1 MDKIT
6 KLAVRRPV
14 SVVMI
19 IVALIIFG
27 ISSLLGFN
35 MELNPDMSLPMLS
48 VIAVYPGADPESVE
62 ENVTKPMEEKF
73 GTLAGVTEIESG
85 SYENMAFVMV
95 TYDYDVDMND
105 SYMDLRAQVDQL
117 KSMLPDAVQDPTIME
132 LAMDSSAI
140 VDISATAVGDVN
152 LLKTIEDSIV
162 PELESINGVA
172 EVSVSGGREDYIRVT
187 LLEDKMNQYGLTMSD
202 VANYINSSKFTIPT
216 GNVSQGKQT
225 VGVSSKTE
233 FNSVIELERI
243 PVITNKGSVIQLSDI
258 AEISQ
263 STKEAESLARYN
275 GNETINIS
283 IKKKAEDNTVNV
295 AKSAVKEV
303 EKLNK
308 EIPAVELEVINDSSE
323 TILSALSSV
332 ASTLALGVV
341 LSMIVLF
348 LFFGDIKASLIVGSS
363 MPISLLVTLIIMS
376 FLNFSLNVVTSSAL
390 VIAIGMMVDNS
401 IVVIESAFRKRDE
414 GADFKEAAISGAAAV
429 SVSVA
434 ASTVTS
440 VVVFLPLALLSGI
453 AGQMFTEFSFTII
466 FALAASLISAVT
478 LVPLCFYKFKPVEK
492 KNSFVARGVRKV
504 GKIYG
509 NVLRKVLHK
518 KKTVFGVS
526 IGLVILAIVLFS
538 QTNME
543 MFPSGG
549 DSTVSIKVSMRT
561 GTKLEYLD
569 QVMQK
574 LEEMVA
580 SDPNVDTYRMTG
592 SESSGTLNVDLKSDR
607 KASGNELI
615 ELWSKET
622 KDWTDANIVMEA
634 GGGVMGGMVSSGV
647 TVALESTDMQDLNEA
662 SRMVSEVMR
671 KTPGVLSVTSDANDE
686 TTKAEIV
693 IDPLKSM
700 NVGLAPAQVAAN
712 MRLVLTGQDTI
723 TIDNDGT
730 EYTVTLEYP
739 EGKYETT
746 NDLIHYTMA
755 TPMGK
760 TISLSDIAKIS
771 YKEGKQWLH
780 RKHSTYQVE
789 VNAKTTEEAKFTAQK
804 AINQEVAKLDFPGNT
819 TLGTD
824 QATEMMNEEFGKMG
838 NAILTAIFLIFMV
851 MTMQFESARYSMMV
865 MVCIP
870 FSFVGSLYGMLVTNI
885 SMSMVSI
892 LGFLMLVG
900 IVVNNGILFVDTTN
914 QLRETM
920 FVEGALIKTGKIR
933 LRPILMTTLTTVLS
947 MVPLAIGVGDNAD
960 TMQSLGIV
968 IIGGLTASTLL
979 TLLLLPTFYLAIY
992 DKGKAKKAMRKAKR
1006 EAKREAKVKAEIE
1019 KNKVEEETE
1028 EVKTLDRKEADKK
1041 KKKIPERKI
1050 ETVDNIPV
1058 EEMEEEAAV
1067 EEIIQENSEDE
1078 KLDR

>member
-6 KLAVRRPV
+6 KLAVKRPV

-19 IVALIIFG
+19 ILALFLFG
-27 ISSLLGFN
+27 ISSLMGFN
-35 MELNPDMSLPMLS
+35 MELNPEMSLPMLS

-62 ENVTKPMEEKF
+62 ENVTKPIEDKL

-105 SYMDLRAQVDQL
+105 AYMDMRAQVDQL
-117 KSMLPDAVQDPTIME
+117 KSSLPDAVQDPTIME
-132 LAMDSSAI
+132 MAMDATSI

-152 LLKTIEDSIV
+152 LLKTIEDSVV

-172 EVSVSGGREDYIRVT
+172 EVDVSGGREDYIRVT
-187 LLEDKMNQYGLTMSD
+187 LLEDKLNQYGLTMSD
-202 VANYINSSKFTIPT
+202 VANYITASKFTIPT
-216 GNVSQGKQT
+216 GNVSQGQQS

-233 FNSVIELERI
+233 FTSITELQRI
-243 PVITNKGSVIQLSDI
+243 PVITNKGSVIQLSEI

-263 STKEAESLARYN
+263 NTKDAESIARYN
-275 GNETINIS
+275 GNETINIA

-295 AKSAVKEV
+295 AKSAVKAV

-308 EIPAVELEVINDSSE
+308 KIPAVELEVINDSSE
-323 TILSALSSV
+323 TILSAMRSV

-363 MPISLLVTLIIMS
+363 MPISLLVTLIVMS
-376 FLNFSLNVVTSSAL
+376 FLKFSLNVVTASAL

-414 GADFKEAAISGAAAV
+414 GLDFKEAAIAGASAV

-453 AGQMFTEFSFTII
+453 AGQMFKEFSFTII
-466 FALAASLISAVT
+466 FALVASLISAVT

-492 KNSFVARGVRKV
+492 KNSFVARGVRKF

-518 KKTVFGVS
+518 KKTVFAVS
-526 IGLVILAIVLFS
+526 IGLVVIGIALFS

-543 MFPSGG
+543 MFPAGG
-549 DSTVSIKVSMRT
+549 DSTVSISVSMRT
-561 GTKLEYLD
+561 GTRLEYLD
-569 QVMQK
+569 EVMQR
-574 LEEMVA
+574 LEELVA
-580 SDPNVDTYRMTG
+580 SNPNVDTYRMTG
-592 SESSGTLNVDLKSDR
+592 SEASGTLNVNLKKKREMGGD
-607 KASGNELI
+607 ELI
-615 ELWSKET
+615 QLWNKEI
-622 KDWTDANIVMEA
+622 KDWTDANIVMET
-634 GGGVMGGMVSSGV
+634 GGGMMGSMMASGV
-647 TVALESTDMQDLNEA
+647 TVALESTDMKDLNET
-662 SRMVSEVMR
+662 SKMVSEIMR
-671 KTPGVLSVTSDANDE
+671 KTPGVLSVTSDANEE

-693 IDPLKSM
+693 IDPLKAM

-712 MRLVLTGQDTI
+712 MRLVLTGQETI
-723 TIDNDGT
+723 TVENDGT
-730 EYTVTLEYP
+730 EYSVWLEYP
-739 EGKYETT
+739 AGKYENT

-755 TPMGK
+755 APTGK
-760 TISLSDIAKIS
+760 TISLSDIATVT

-780 RKHSTYQVE
+780 RKHGTYQVE
-789 VNAKTTEEAKFTAQK
+789 VNAKTTEAAKFTAQK
-804 AINQEVAKLDFPGNT
+804 AINLAVAELDFPGDT

-851 MTMQFESARYSMMV
+851 MAMQFESTRYSMMV

-933 LRPILMTTLTTVLS
+933 LRPILMTTLTTILS
-947 MVPLAIGVGDNAD
+947 MVPLAIGIGDNAD

-992 DKGKAKKAMRKAKR
+992 DKSKAKKAMKKAKR
-1006 EAKREAKVKAEIE
+1006 EAKREARVKAELE
-1019 KNKVEEETE
+1019 KNKVEEEIE
-1028 EVKTLDRKEADKK
+1028 EVKTLDRKEEKK
-1041 KKKIPERKI
+1041 RRILPEQKI
-1050 ETVDNIPV
+1050 ETIENTAV
-1058 EEMEEEAAV
+1058 EEEAAV
-1067 EEIIQENSEDE
+1067 EENSEDE

>member
-6 KLAVRRPV
+6 KLAVKRPV

-19 IVALIIFG
+19 ILALFLFG
-27 ISSLLGFN
+27 ISSLMGFN
-35 MELNPDMSLPMLS
+35 MELNPEMSLPMLS

-62 ENVTKPMEEKF
+62 ENVTKPIEDKL

-105 SYMDLRAQVDQL
+105 AYMDMRAQVDQL
-117 KSMLPDAVQDPTIME
+117 KSSLPDAVQDPTIME
-132 LAMDSSAI
+132 MAMDATSI

-152 LLKTIEDSIV
+152 LLKTIEDSVV

-172 EVSVSGGREDYIRVT
+172 EVDVSGGREDYIRVT
-187 LLEDKMNQYGLTMSD
+187 LLEDKLNQYGLTMSD
-202 VANYINSSKFTIPT
+202 VANYITASKFTIPT
-216 GNVSQGKQT
+216 GNVSQGQQS

-233 FNSVIELERI
+233 FTSITELQRI
-243 PVITNKGSVIQLSDI
+243 PVITNKGSVIQLSEI

-263 STKEAESLARYN
+263 NTKDAESIARYN
-275 GNETINIS
+275 GNETINIA

-295 AKSAVKEV
+295 AKSAVKAV

-308 EIPAVELEVINDSSE
+308 KIPAVELEVINDSSE
-323 TILSALSSV
+323 TILSAMRSV

-363 MPISLLVTLIIMS
+363 MPISLLVTLIVMS
-376 FLNFSLNVVTSSAL
+376 FLKFSLNVVTASAL

-414 GADFKEAAISGAAAV
+414 GLDFKEAAIAGASAV

-453 AGQMFTEFSFTII
+453 AGQMFKEFSFTII
-466 FALAASLISAVT
+466 FALVASLISAVT

-492 KNSFVARGVRKV
+492 KNSFVARGVRKF

-518 KKTVFGVS
+518 KKTVFAVS
-526 IGLVILAIVLFS
+526 IGLVVIGIALFS

-543 MFPSGG
+543 MFPAGG
-549 DSTVSIKVSMRT
+549 DSTVSISVSMRT
-561 GTKLEYLD
+561 GTRLEYLD
-569 QVMQK
+569 EVMQR
-574 LEEMVA
+574 LEELVA
-580 SDPNVDTYRMTG
+580 SNPNVDTYRMTG
-592 SESSGTLNVDLKSDR
+592 SEASGTLNVNLKKKREMGGD
-607 KASGNELI
+607 ELI
-615 ELWSKET
+615 QLWNKEI
-622 KDWTDANIVMEA
+622 KDWTDANIVMEI
-634 GGGVMGGMVSSGV
+634 GGGMMGSMMASGV
-647 TVALESTDMQDLNEA
+647 TVALESTDMKDLNET
-662 SRMVSEVMR
+662 SKMVSEIMR
-671 KTPGVLSVTSDANDE
+671 KTPGVLSVTSDANEE

-693 IDPLKSM
+693 IDPLKAM

-712 MRLVLTGQDTI
+712 MRLVLTGQETI
-723 TIDNDGT
+723 TVENDGT
-730 EYTVTLEYP
+730 EYSVWLEYP
-739 EGKYETT
+739 AGKYENT

-755 TPMGK
+755 APTGK
-760 TISLSDIAKIS
+760 TISLSDIATVT

-780 RKHSTYQVE
+780 RKHGTYQVE
-789 VNAKTTEEAKFTAQK
+789 VNAKTTEAAKFTAQK
-804 AINQEVAKLDFPGNT
+804 AINLAVAELDFPGDT

-851 MTMQFESARYSMMV
+851 MAMQFESTRYSMMV

-933 LRPILMTTLTTVLS
+933 LRPILMTTLTTILS
-947 MVPLAIGVGDNAD
+947 MVPLAIGIGDNAD

-992 DKGKAKKAMRKAKR
+992 DKSKAKKAMKKAKR
-1006 EAKREAKVKAEIE
+1006 EAKREARVKAELE
-1019 KNKVEEETE
+1019 KNKVEEEIE
-1028 EVKTLDRKEADKK
+1028 EVKTLDRKEEKK
-1041 KKKIPERKI
+1041 RRILPEQKI
-1050 ETVDNIPV
+1050 ETIENTAV
-1058 EEMEEEAAV
+1058 EEEAAV
-1067 EEIIQENSEDE
+1067 EEIVEENSEDE

>member
-6 KLAVRRPV
+6 KLAVKRPV

-19 IVALIIFG
+19 ILALFLFG
-27 ISSLLGFN
+27 ISSLMGFN
-35 MELNPDMSLPMLS
+35 MELNPEMSLPMLS

-62 ENVTKPMEEKF
+62 ENVTKPIEDKL

-105 SYMDLRAQVDQL
+105 AYMDMRAQVDQL
-117 KSMLPDAVQDPTIME
+117 KSSLPDAVQDPTIME
-132 LAMDSSAI
+132 MAMDATSI

-152 LLKTIEDSIV
+152 LLKTIEDSVV

-172 EVSVSGGREDYIRVT
+172 EVDVSGGREDYIRVT
-187 LLEDKMNQYGLTMSD
+187 LLEDKLNQYGLTMSD
-202 VANYINSSKFTIPT
+202 VANYITASKFTIPT
-216 GNVSQGKQT
+216 GNVSQGQQS

-233 FNSVIELERI
+233 FTSITELQRI
-243 PVITNKGSVIQLSDI
+243 PVITNKGSVIQLSEI

-263 STKEAESLARYN
+263 NTKDAESIARYN
-275 GNETINIS
+275 GNETINIA

-295 AKSAVKEV
+295 AKSAVKAV

-308 EIPAVELEVINDSSE
+308 KIPAVELEVINDSSE
-323 TILSALSSV
+323 TILSAMRSV

-363 MPISLLVTLIIMS
+363 MPISLLVTLIVMS
-376 FLNFSLNVVTSSAL
+376 FLKFSLNVVTASAL

-414 GADFKEAAISGAAAV
+414 GLDFKEAAIAGASAV

-453 AGQMFTEFSFTII
+453 AGQMFKEFSFTII
-466 FALAASLISAVT
+466 FALVASLISAVT

-492 KNSFVARGVRKV
+492 KNSFVARGVRKF

-518 KKTVFGVS
+518 KKTVFAVS
-526 IGLVILAIVLFS
+526 IGLVVIGIALFS

-543 MFPSGG
+543 MFPAGG
-549 DSTVSIKVSMRT
+549 DSTVSISVSMRT
-561 GTKLEYLD
+561 GTRLEYLD
-569 QVMQK
+569 EVMQR
-574 LEEMVA
+574 LEELVA
-580 SDPNVDTYRMTG
+580 SNPDVDTYRMTG
-592 SESSGTLNVDLKSDR
+592 SEASGTLNVNLKKKREMGGD
-607 KASGNELI
+607 ELI
-615 ELWSKET
+615 QLWNKEI
-622 KDWTDANIVMEA
+622 KDWTDANIVMET
-634 GGGVMGGMVSSGV
+634 GGGMMGSMMASGV
-647 TVALESTDMQDLNEA
+647 TVALESTDMKDLNET
-662 SRMVSEVMR
+662 SKMVSEIMR
-671 KTPGVLSVTSDANDE
+671 KTPGVLSVTSDANEE

-693 IDPLKSM
+693 IDPLKAM

-712 MRLVLTGQDTI
+712 MRLVLTGQETI
-723 TIDNDGT
+723 TVENDGT
-730 EYTVTLEYP
+730 EYSVWLEYP
-739 EGKYETT
+739 AGKYENT

-755 TPMGK
+755 APTGK
-760 TISLSDIAKIS
+760 TISLSDIATVT

-780 RKHSTYQVE
+780 RKHGTYQVE
-789 VNAKTTEEAKFTAQK
+789 VNAKTTEAAKFTAQK
-804 AINQEVAKLDFPGNT
+804 AINLAVAELDFPGDT

-851 MTMQFESARYSMMV
+851 MAMQFESTRYSMMV

-933 LRPILMTTLTTVLS
+933 LRPILMTTLTTILS
-947 MVPLAIGVGDNAD
+947 MVPLAIGIGDNAD

-992 DKGKAKKAMRKAKR
+992 DKSKAKKAMKKAKR
-1006 EAKREAKVKAEIE
+1006 EAKREARVKAELE
-1019 KNKVEEETE
+1019 KNKVEEEIE
-1028 EVKTLDRKEADKK
+1028 EVKTLDRKEEKK
-1041 KKKIPERKI
+1041 RRILPEQKI
-1050 ETVDNIPV
+1050 ETIENTAV
-1058 EEMEEEAAV
+1058 EEEAAV
-1067 EEIIQENSEDE
+1067 EEIVEENSEDE

>member
-6 KLAVRRPV
+6 KLAVKRPV

-19 IVALIIFG
+19 ILALFLFG
-27 ISSLLGFN
+27 ISSLMGFN
-35 MELNPDMSLPMLS
+35 MELNPEMSLPMLS

-62 ENVTKPMEEKF
+62 ENVTKPIEDKL

-105 SYMDLRAQVDQL
+105 AYMDMRAQVDQL
-117 KSMLPDAVQDPTIME
+117 KSSLPDAVQDPTIME
-132 LAMDSSAI
+132 MAMDATSI

-152 LLKTIEDSIV
+152 LLKTIEDSVV

-172 EVSVSGGREDYIRVT
+172 EVDVSGGREDYIRVT
-187 LLEDKMNQYGLTMSD
+187 LLEDKLNQYGLTMSD
-202 VANYINSSKFTIPT
+202 VANYITASKFTIPT
-216 GNVSQGKQT
+216 GNVSQGQQS

-233 FNSVIELERI
+233 FTSITELQRI
-243 PVITNKGSVIQLSDI
+243 PVITNKGSVIQLSEI

-263 STKEAESLARYN
+263 NTKDAESIARYN
-275 GNETINIS
+275 GNETINIA

-295 AKSAVKEV
+295 AKSAVKAV

-308 EIPAVELEVINDSSE
+308 KIPAVELEVINDSSE
-323 TILSALSSV
+323 TILSAMRSV

-363 MPISLLVTLIIMS
+363 MPISLLVTLIVMS
-376 FLNFSLNVVTSSAL
+376 FLKFSLNVVTASAL

-414 GADFKEAAISGAAAV
+414 GLDFKEAAIAGASAV

-453 AGQMFTEFSFTII
+453 AGQMFKEFSFTII
-466 FALAASLISAVT
+466 FALVASLISAVT

-492 KNSFVARGVRKV
+492 KNSFVARGVRKF

-518 KKTVFGVS
+518 KKTVFAVS
-526 IGLVILAIVLFS
+526 IGLVVIGIALFS

-543 MFPSGG
+543 MFPAGG
-549 DSTVSIKVSMRT
+549 DSTVSISVSMRT
-561 GTKLEYLD
+561 GTRLEYLD
-569 QVMQK
+569 EVMQR
-574 LEEMVA
+574 LEELVA
-580 SDPNVDTYRMTG
+580 SNPNVDTYRMTG
-592 SESSGTLNVDLKSDR
+592 SEASGTLNVNLKKKSEMGGD
-607 KASGNELI
+607 ELI
-615 ELWSKET
+615 QLWNKEI
-622 KDWTDANIVMEA
+622 KDWTDANIVMET
-634 GGGVMGGMVSSGV
+634 GGGMMGSMMASGV
-647 TVALESTDMQDLNEA
+647 TVALESTDMKDLNET
-662 SRMVSEVMR
+662 SKMVSEIMR
-671 KTPGVLSVTSDANDE
+671 KTPGVLSVTSDANEE

-693 IDPLKSM
+693 IDPLKAM

-712 MRLVLTGQDTI
+712 MRLVLTGQETI
-723 TIDNDGT
+723 TVENDGT
-730 EYTVTLEYP
+730 EYSVWLEYP
-739 EGKYETT
+739 AGKYENT

-755 TPMGK
+755 APTGK
-760 TISLSDIAKIS
+760 TISLSDIATVT

-780 RKHSTYQVE
+780 RKHGTYQVE
-789 VNAKTTEEAKFTAQK
+789 VNAKTTEAAKFTAQK
-804 AINQEVAKLDFPGNT
+804 AINLAVAELDFPGDT

-851 MTMQFESARYSMMV
+851 MAMQFESTRYSMMV

-933 LRPILMTTLTTVLS
+933 LRPILMTTLTTILS
-947 MVPLAIGVGDNAD
+947 MVPLAIGIGDNAD

-992 DKGKAKKAMRKAKR
+992 DKSKAKKAMKKAKR
-1006 EAKREAKVKAEIE
+1006 EAKREARVKAELE
-1019 KNKVEEETE
+1019 KNKVEEEIE
-1028 EVKTLDRKEADKK
+1028 EVKTLDRKEEKK
-1041 KKKIPERKI
+1041 RRILPEQKI
-1050 ETVDNIPV
+1050 ETIENTAV
-1058 EEMEEEAAV
+1058 EEEAAV
-1067 EEIIQENSEDE
+1067 EEIVEENSEDE